1 MAVNGPMKEAGAFL
15 RIHLCS
21 MSCGTESLL
30 AFARTG
36 NPNAPGLAYWPPF
49 DATNQ
54 RTMVFNVV
62 SRAVTDPIR
71 DVRLLLDPIAAS
83 VGAEE
88 NPFRPHGFPSDH
100 TPTCK

>member
-36 NPNAPGLAYWPPF
+36 NPNAPGLAYWPLF
-49 DATNQ
+49 DSKYQ
-54 RTMVFNVV
+54 PMMMFNVN

-71 DVRLLLDPIAAS
+71 GVRLLLERAS
-83 VGAEE
+83 QA
-88 NPFRPHGFPSDH
+88 SA
-100 TPTCK
+100 CK